1 MNVKTN
7 IDRTRLENRRL
18 GLGFGFLM
26 GLAYIAGTWGLDA
39 YEMTAASA
47 MLPWLRLALG
57 SLLVV
62 PLCML
67 AGWLVAQA
75 DSALVGLVT
84 WLLMAVP
91 LNYWVGHVP
100 YEVASWV
107 VGRLTPELQ
116 GLQVYPFSVSALTR
130 LWISAAISAV
140 LLAIAGA
147 LQTSVIDAARNTN
160 LVVRRFFAFLVCVPF
175 FILAGVFADLM
186 IQRPLRQPLVVVND
200 LIQYALD
207 TEGQEVDPIMARSMH
222 VGALNAVRLSLH
234 QPRRLVL
241 GDFDLEDLE
250 SARVLVDFNGTW
262 ARCYVIA
269 GQVSYC
275 QPSLAYYGDRFACLW
290 ESQGL
295 ESRGCK
301 LNLAEPATAWFSG
314 WQEAG
319 GAPWTTAPQL
329 QVRLQHGAVAILTV
343 KIGQARFDCRFRDGT
358 WVTLETCTPPPSP
371 AESQGSVP
379 APTPSPADNQGSDL
393 SPTPVPASP
402 QLVEAAQLEEQQAQA
417 LLPAAQKDLPGLLP
431 LNQYVIQLTINSDQ
445 TFSGRMQ
452 VYFTNRETVNLE
464 SLFFRLFPNGGASYG
479 TGSLYVSNVMVNG
492 APAQTWL
499 SLIDSVL
506 EVELSPALAP
516 GGEITIS
523 MDFAGRVPIDYGG
536 AETAAYGIYN
546 YTEGVLALGGW
557 YPILAVYNEDGWQ
570 LNPASFAGDSVTSDM
585 ALYDITITTSRDQVV
600 AATGVRVSRQEEG
613 NLAEVRYVSGPVR
626 DFFII
631 SSPDFVVKSQVVD
644 GTMVNSY
651 SLPGQEDGG
660 AAALEVAAEAVR
672 IFNDRFGAYPY
683 TELDVMDAPM
693 RNAGGVEFPGIILIE
708 SSRYDESDGSIFIN
722 TVAHEVAHQWWYNV
736 VGNDVIEEPWL
747 DEGLTTYSAGLYFE
761 EAYGAQ
767 GYQGVA
773 EYWQEYYG
781 KAVQAGKDAAVT
793 NSLTFF
799 ENSDD
804 PGMYGPIVYG
814 KGALFFYEL
823 RKEIGDKAFF
833 AGLQAYYRERKY
845 QIATAEDLLG
855 ILEEAAGRQLD
866 AFYQEWLYSPQ
877 TP

>member
-1 MNVKTN
+1 MNGKTRN
-7 IDRTRLENRRL
+7 DHLRAENHRL
-18 GLGFGFLM
+18 GLVFGFLM
-26 GLAYIAGTWGLDA
+26 GLAFIAGTWGVDA
-39 YEMTAASA
+39 YEMTSASA

-57 SLLVV
+57 SLVVV

-67 AGWLVAQA
+67 AGWLVARA

-147 LQTSVIDAARNTN
+147 LQTSAIDAARNTS

-186 IQRPLRQPLVVVND
+186 IQRPLRQPLVVIND
-200 LIQYALD
+200 LIQYVLD
-207 TEGQEVDPIMARSMH
+207 TEGQEVDPSMARSMH
-222 VGALNAVRLSLH
+222 VGALNAIGPLLH

-241 GDFDLEDLE
+241 GDFDLDDLE

-269 GQVSYC
+269 GQASYC

-301 LNLAEPATAWFSG
+301 LNLAEPAVAWFSG

-329 QVRLQHGAVAILTV
+329 QVRLQHGAVAILSV
-343 KIGQARFDCRFRDGT
+343 KIGSARYDCRFRDGT
-358 WVTLETCTPPPSP
+358 LVTLETCTPPPSP

-379 APTPSPADNQGSDL
+379 APTPILAENQGSVP
-393 SPTPVPASP
+393 SPTPAPASP
-402 QLVEAAQLEEQQAQA
+402 QFAEAAQLEVQQAQA
-417 LLPAAQKDLPGLLP
+417 LLPKAQIDLPGLLP
-431 LNQYVIQLTINSDQ
+431 LTWYQIEVSLNSDR
-445 TFSGRMQ
+445 TFAGQMH
-452 VYFTNRETVNLE
+452 VYYTNREVENLE

-479 TGSLYVSNVMVNG
+479 NGSLSVSGVLVNG
-492 APAQTWL
+492 APVQTWL
-499 SLIDSVL
+499 SLNNSVL
-506 EVELSPALAP
+506 EVELPQALLP
-516 GGEITIS
+516 GGEVTIS
-523 MDFAGRVPIDYGG
+523 MDFVGRVPIDYGG
-536 AETAAYGIYN
+536 ADTAAYGIYN
-546 YTEGVLALGGW
+546 YSEGVLALSGW
-557 YPILAVYNEDGWQ
+557 YPILAVYDEGEWK
-570 LNPASFAGDSVTSDM
+570 LNPASWVGDSVTSDIS
-585 ALYDITITTSRDQVV
+585 LYAVNITTSNDQVL
-600 AATGVRVSRQEEG
+600 AATGVQVSRQEEG
-613 NLAEVRYVSGPVR
+613 ERVEVQYASGPVR

-631 SSPDFVVKSQVVD
+631 TSPDFQVKRQVVD
-644 GTMVNSY
+644 GTTVNSY

-660 AAALEVAAEAVR
+660 AAALEVAAEAVQ
-672 IFNDRFGAYPY
+672 IFNDSFGAYPY

-708 SSRYDESDGSIFIN
+708 SSRYNEPDGSVFIN

-761 EAYGAQ
+761 EAFGAG

-833 AGLQAYYRERKY
+833 SGLQTYYNQHEY
-845 QIATAEDLLG
+845 QIATGEDLLG
-855 ILEEAAGRQLD
+855 IFEEAAGRQLD
-866 AFYQEWLYSPQ
+866 AFYQEKLYSPAI
-877 TP
+877 P